1 MKTPITYGEY
11 VGPDGVPVMVPEI
24 PPDATPEEIESIVLA
39 EGAAAMTDEQDQA
52 LQERLNAGVRR
63 GKAR

>member
-1 MKTPITYGEY
+1 MKNPLTYGEY
-11 VGPDGVPVMVPEI
+11 IGPDGQPMMVPEI
-24 PPDATPEEIESIVLA
+24 PPDATPEEIESVVLA
-39 EGAAAMTDEQDQA
+39 EGAAAMTDEQDRA

>member
-1 MKTPITYGEY
+1 MKNPLTYGEY

-39 EGAAAMTDEQDQA
+39 EGAAAMTDEQDRA

>member
-1 MKTPITYGEY
+1 MKKPTHLRRVCRTGRRARD
-11 VGPDGVPVMVPEI
+11 GPGD

-39 EGAAAMTDEQDQA
+39 EGAAAMTDEQDRA

>member
-1 MKTPITYGEY
+1 MKNPITYGEY
-11 VGPDGVPVMVPEI
+11 VGPDGVPMMVPVI

-39 EGAAAMTDEQDQA
+39 EGAAAMTDEQDRA

>member
-1 MKTPITYGEY
+1 MKKSITYGEY

-24 PPDATPEEIESIVLA
+24 PPDATPEEIESIVAA
-39 EGAAAMTDEQDQA
+39 EGAAAMTDEQDKA
-52 LQERLNAGVRR
+52 LQDRLNEGVRR